1 MSSKAI
7 TVDMLQRMCK
17 EMSKMGL
24 GDKKILIS
32 NDDEGNGY
40 HELFFTFTET
50 NKVLTKK
57 DAEYMLPF
65 GVDYEN
71 AVKNY
76 IILG

>member
-1 MSSKAI
+1 MSSKTI

-40 HELFFTFTET
+40 HELFFTFTQT
-50 NKVLTKK
+50 DKVLTED
-57 DAEYMLPF
+57 DASYMLPF

>member
-1 MSSKAI
+1 MSSQTI

-17 EMSKMGL
+17 EMSKIGL

-40 HELFFTFTET
+40 HELFFAFTET
-50 NKVLTKK
+50 DEVLTGRN
-57 DAEYMLPF
+57 AEYMLPF
-65 GVDYEN
+65 GVSHEDAIN
-71 AVKNY
+71 NY

>member
-1 MSSKAI
+1 MSSKVI

-40 HELFFTFTET
+40 HELFFTFTQT
-50 NKVLTKK
+50 DKVLTDH
-57 DAEYMLPF
+57 DAAYILPF
-65 GVDYEN
+65 GVDYEE